1 MTPTRPWARRRPD
14 RAAPPPLDPDVVAAW
29 CRRVP
34 VLAAALDTAAEVPQA
49 SPSAVRHAVERIV
62 DVRDPSQ
69 VWLALAVLSA
79 VLPDDTT
86 VIETSRV
93 SESHPSAL
101 VDRLTLLTTP
111 ESARRRV
118 RVESGSTVVD
128 VAHTA
133 STTLM
138 TGIQRVARESTRRW
152 LAKDVVAVAWTSGLD
167 AIRELT
173 PVEHDRI
180 VRAVAAE
187 ESDEAQD
194 EAVVVVPWR
203 TTYVL
208 PELAIDQPR
217 TERLRALAR
226 FSRSSFT
233 AIGFDLIPLTTGET
247 TAPGMPGAFAGT
259 MTAMRHGARVAPIS
273 RAAAVE
279 YRGWRT
285 MLGATGLTGPDI
297 EPVLLPT
304 EAPPSTEDDL
314 RDAAERFLVGTMPL
328 VLVVGSHEPRKNH
341 RAVLHAAEVLWRE
354 GHEFSLTF
362 VGGNAWNSEEFVERL
377 RRLQDQGRAVESATR
392 VPDRLLWAA
401 YRLARLTVF
410 PSLNEGYGLPVAESL
425 AVGTPVVT
433 SAFGSMAEIADGGG
447 ALLVDPRDD
456 VSLRDGMRALL
467 ADDATLLR
475 LRAEAAARSIRTWD
489 EYAEDV
495 WRFLVEGAPPA
506 L

>member
-1 MTPTRPWARRRPD
+1 MTPTRPRTWRRSAH
-14 RAAPPPLDPDVVAAW
+14 AAPHLDPDIIAAW
-29 CRRVP
+29 SRRVP
-34 VLAAALDTAAEVPQA
+34 ILAAALDTAAEVPEA
-49 SPSAVRHAVERIV
+49 SPAAVREAVGRIV
-62 DVRDPSQ
+62 EMTDPSQ

-79 VLPDDTT
+79 TLPDDTT
-86 VIETSRV
+86 VVETARA
-93 SESHPSAL
+93 SESDPSAL
-101 VDRLTLLTTP
+101 VRRLAQLTTT
-111 ESARRRV
+111 ESARRHV
-118 RVESGSTVVD
+118 RVESQRTVVD

-152 LAKDVVAVAWTSGLD
+152 LTHDVVLVSWSADLD
-167 AIRELT
+167 AVRELT
-173 PVEHDRI
+173 PAEHDRI
-180 VRAVAAE
+180 VRAAAATE
-187 ESDEAQD
+187 DDHPDTELTF
-194 EAVVVVPWR
+194 VVPWR

-208 PELAIDQPR
+208 PELAIDQAR
-217 TERLRALAR
+217 TERLRTLAR
-226 FSRSSFT
+226 FSGGEFT

-247 TAPGMPGAFAGT
+247 TAPGMPGAFAGA
-259 MTAMRHGARVAPIS
+259 MTVLRHGARVAPIS

-279 YRGWRT
+279 YAGWRT
-285 MLGATGLTGPDI
+285 MLAAAGHDGPAI
-297 EPVLLPT
+297 EPVPLPA
-304 EAPPSTEDDL
+304 EAPPSTESDL
-314 RDAAERFLVGTMPL
+314 ADASERFVVGTLPL

-354 GHEFSLTF
+354 GNEFSLTF
-362 VGGNAWNSEEFVERL
+362 IGGNAWRSEDFTQRL
-377 RRLQDQGRAVESATR
+377 RRLQEQGLPVESASR
-392 VPDRLLWAA
+392 IPDRLLWAA
-401 YRLARLTVF
+401 YRLARFTVF

-425 AVGTPVVT
+425 AVGTPAVT

-475 LRAEAAARSIRTWD
+475 LRAEAAARPIRTWD

-506 L
+506 R